1 MENRDSDLIKT
12 VSFPVSVTA
21 STLAVIGVIGN
32 IFVIVVVFKYT
43 NLWRQLT
50 CKYVVNQSFIDAVT
64 LIVLFLRLR
73 VVPGDDV
80 LLAGM
85 DESRADLYCRTW
97 GSPLLLYGLLLSST
111 YNLVAISVERYLAIV
126 HPLWHKVS
134 FTPGKVSMSITTI
147 WLSGITY
154 TAFVVGITSTVVNG
168 KCRPVSNW
176 SSQGV
181 QKMTAGITLCVSLVL
196 PVIIHA
202 FW

>member
-1 MENRDSDLIKT
+1 M
-12 VSFPVSVTA
+12 
-21 STLAVIGVIGN
+21 IGVIGN

-73 VVPGDDV
+73 VVNDDV

-85 DESRADLYCRTW
+85 DERGADLYCRTW

-111 YNLVAISVERYLAIV
+111 YNLVAISVERYFAIV

-134 FTPGKVSMSITTI
+134 FTPRKVTMSITTI
-147 WLSGITY
+147 WLSGIIY
-154 TAFVVGITSTVVNG
+154 MALVVGITSTVVNG

-181 QKMTAGITLCVSLVL
+181 QKMTAGITLCVSLVV
-196 PVIIHA
+196 PVLIHA